1 MRDKELYQQILGIEA
16 PWRVADVDLELED
29 GEVRVRIV
37 HEGKSLSC
45 AECGKPCPGYDHRSR
60 HWRHLDTCQYRTV
73 LIAQVP
79 RVQCP
84 EHGVHQVRVPWGEPG
99 SRFTAL
105 YEALIIDWLQ
115 EASISAVARQ
125 LKLTWS
131 EVDTVLA
138 RAVRRGLA
146 RRERKLPTHLG
157 IDETSFQKR
166 HEYVTVVGDQ
176 RAGVV
181 VHVADDRGRDSLDS
195 FYSGFSDAE
204 REAVESVAMDMWG
217 PYIASTE
224 AHIPNAETKIAFDK
238 FHIAQHLGNAVDQV
252 RRQEHKALLEQ
263 GDERLKRSK
272 YLWLQNPDHL
282 SPERNVAFEPLRNS
296 SLKTARAW
304 AIKELAMEIWNH
316 ALQPRWAWEKWYAW
330 AIRSQL
336 EPIKKVARMI
346 KRHLQGI
353 ITAIEKGVTNAR
365 AEGLNA
371 KIQALKFLGRGY
383 RNRERFRAAIYFH
396 LGGLDLYPEGV
407 RR

>member
-1 MRDKELYQQILGIEA
+1 MRDKELYQRILGVEA
-16 PWRVADVDLELED
+16 PWRVADVELELD
-29 GEVRVRIV
+29 GGEVRVRIV
-37 HEGKSLSC
+37 HEGKDLSC
-45 AECGKPCPGYDHRSR
+45 PECGKRCPGYDHRSR
-60 HWRHLDTCQYRTV
+60 RWRHLDTCQYRTV
-73 LIAQVP
+73 LLAQVP

-195 FYSGFSDAE
+195 FYAGFSDAE

-252 RRQEHKALLEQ
+252 RRQEHKVLLEQ
-263 GDERLKRSK
+263 GDGRLKRSK
-272 YLWLQNPDHL
+272 YLWLQNPDQL
-282 SPERNVAFEPLRNS
+282 SAKRDAAFEPLRNS

-316 ALQPRWAWEKWYAW
+316 AQQPRWAWEKWYSW

-353 ITAIEKGVTNAR
+353 VTAIEKGVTNAR

-371 KIQALKFLGRGY
+371 KIQALKFIARGY
-383 RNRERFRAAIYFH
+383 RNRERFRTMIYFH
-396 LGGLDLYPEGV
+396 LGGLDLYPAGI